1 AKHGFKPKF
10 HVVYTALTACKGI
23 YCGKDKEKFRR
34 IWPQYV
40 GGVKKLL
47 NDAGVSDSDY
57 FIEVIDEPKSAQLEE
72 LLEAHRLAKEA
83 CPTVRL
89 AMLLAAW
96 HPTID
101 RMRWFVP
108 YADVWILWRH
118 GYFGDEANRRF
129 VEELKSAGKEVYHY
143 VCETSIRVPLLQYY
157 RHHPWFAERHGL
169 AGSYMYQLTDHIAG
183 GAFGSKDFKS
193 IPYSGLFYRSFGVPV
208 PSLRFMALR
217 EGFTDCKL
225 IAALKAKNAK
235 VDDPEIAAFL
245 QSAAVEVIDR
255 NPNDPAL
262 PDRMRTRARE
272 LLCR

>member
-1 AKHGFKPKF
+1 MN
-10 HVVYTALTACKGI
+10 ACREM
-23 YCGKDKEKFRR
+23 YCGKSREKFLRM
-34 IWPQYV
+34 WPQYV
-40 GGVKKLL
+40 AGVKRLL

-57 FIEVIDEPKSAQLEE
+57 FIEVVDEPKINQLADV
-72 LLEAHRLAKEA
+72 LEAHKIAKA
-83 CPTVRL
+83 ANPTVRL
-89 AMLLAAW
+89 AVLFAAW
-96 HPTID
+96 RPTIAQ
-101 RMRWFVP
+101 MQEFVP
-108 YADVWILWRH
+108 YTDVWILWRN
-118 GYFGDEANRRF
+118 GYWSTKDGRDFAGRLRTE
-129 VEELKSAGKEVYHY
+129 GKEVYHY

-235 VDDPEIAAFL
+235 ADDPEIAAFL
-245 QSAAVEVIDR
+245 QSAAVEVIER